1 MKHTLTEMSRNGC
14 CYRSENQEM
23 KEGRGC
29 QEGRERG
36 SMVNVK
42 SPAETEKP
50 GRFLTELPLSNGDKL
65 GGRRNS
71 GTIHAG

>member
-23 KEGRGC
+23 KEGRGW
-29 QEGRERG
+29 

-42 SPAETEKP
+42 PSDEMEKP
-50 GRFLTELPLSNGDKL
+50 GRFLTELPLSNGDK
-65 GGRRNS
+65 
-71 GTIHAG
+71 